1 MLLSD
6 IISNV
11 FWLHVSQQVRCPVP
25 SFPDSAFSVAAAM
38 LGTQDSV
45 CRKHRIFQPI
55 WKGLLNGS
63 LCLSMPS
70 HARPS
75 CRTFIGWSS
84 KRFRERNW
92 HIGIP
97 LILSGIGFM

>member
-1 MLLSD
+1 MCFNKVRMLCPILPWWQLPYSAYKKEL
-6 IISNV
+6 V
-11 FWLHVSQQVRCPVP
+11 QEAWL
-25 SFPDSAFSVAAAM
+25 
-38 LGTQDSV
+38 
-45 CRKHRIFQPI
+45 I
-55 WKGLLNGS
+55 WTGKGRAIELELWFV
-63 LCLSMPS
+63 SMPS
-70 HARPS
+70 HASLS